1 MASDFRS
8 DPPRFP
14 PQRMEQML
22 GAFQSDLSSISC
34 EIRAL
39 QEHSVAMNLR
49 LHNRRA
55 VRQRLG
61 QLLDELLVPPDM
73 IRWGAVGS

>member
-1 MASDFRS
+1 
-8 DPPRFP
+8 
-14 PQRMEQML
+14 MEQML

-73 IRWGAVGS
+73 IRWGVWGGYGV